1 MLNSTNTEET
11 FWAIKK
17 IKHPKLV
24 KHLGSLKF
32 KPYTFWLKKELVL
45 VSNGNVKIW
54 LMLTC
59 SKGAEEE
66 KGGAESKNPAK
77 DTFVKF
83 NISDGYFPWQE

>member
-1 MLNSTNTEET
+1 MVE
-11 FWAIKK
+11 
-17 IKHPKLV
+17 
-24 KHLGSLKF
+24 
-32 KPYTFWLKKELVL
+32 KELVL

-59 SKGAEEE
+59 SEGAEEE
-66 KGGAESKNPAK
+66 KGGAESKDPAK